1 MMVNSRYGFMMSIA
15 LSNAIPPPPPQ
26 PTVLPAQVQVAQGA
40 TIPVPAIAVTAN
52 DKGGNA
58 KEAKNETRGK
68 PEQDDRRRGKLVD
81 LYA

>member
-1 MMVNSRYGFMMSIA
+1 MMVNLHYGFMMSIA
-15 LSNAIPPPPPQ
+15 LSNAIPQPQ

-52 DKGGNA
+52 DKGGNT
-58 KEAKNETRGK
+58 KEAKNQTGGK
-68 PEQDDRRRGKLVD
+68 PEENDRRRGKLID